1 MIHKK
6 YLFDTNA
13 LIMASNLHYS
23 PNFCQ
28 AFWEWIVD
36 GNNNSV
42 FFTIDRVADECK
54 RKKDYLCDF
63 IEENNDSF
71 VKNTNNLDILG
82 RYSEIQVW
90 ANTIWVNGK
99 DKNKTKKALEV
110 FALEKT
116 ADPWLVA
123 YASIYNYQIISNEV
137 PSPNSQT
144 SVKLPDAAQAFG
156 VSVVKLHE
164 VLNIYSGHNFSFK
177 AS

>member
-6 YLFDTNA
+6 YLFDSDA
-13 LIMASNLHYS
+13 LIVASNQHYS

-28 AFWEWIVD
+28 AFWEWIVA

-42 FFTIDRVADECK
+42 FFTIDKVANECN
-54 RKKDYLCDF
+54 RKKDYLHDF
-63 IEENNDSF
+63 IEKNNGSF
-71 VKNTNNLDILG
+71 VKNTNSSDILG
-82 RYSEIQVW
+82 RYSEIQIW
-90 ANTIWVNGK
+90 ANTIWVKGK
-99 DKNKTKKALEV
+99 DMNKTKKALEV

-116 ADPWLVA
+116 ADPWLIA

-137 PSPNSQT
+137 PNLNSQS

-177 AS
+177 TS